1 MKKIHREILGF
12 NPIIQLDSNISKI
25 CRSDWFGNSI
35 KPIDFNKIPD
45 QYEEELFDRISNTR
59 ILNIYKDSSDS
70 NEDLN
75 GNSKG
80 LDNFL
85 KAPKKTYLD
94 KFDSY
99 KNRIERKII
108 TPNEIESIT
117 EMEYDNNN
125 NLIKQ
130 SYNRFGYTQHY
141 VTYKYDVESN
151 LIEIVFYRDISHGRE
166 IFEPETK
173 SIFTYDKNDD
183 YAFNRLYYKYQ
194 DNRFIER
201 SKNYTIIRKIENEI
215 LEVETLML
223 HLRTGSKGR
232 TLRKYDSKL
241 NQIADY
247 SFMGDKYHPHSVDY
261 IFEYDDYGNWIS
273 RSRIR
278 KDGPTTLKSKQ
289 MIEYL

>member
-1 MKKIHREILGF
+1 MKKIHRKILGF

-130 SYNRFGYTQHY
+130 SYNQ
-141 VTYKYDVESN
+141 
-151 LIEIVFYRDISHGRE
+151 IWC
-166 IFEPETK
+166 
-173 SIFTYDKNDD
+173 
-183 YAFNRLYYKYQ
+183 
-194 DNRFIER
+194 
-201 SKNYTIIRKIENEI
+201 
-215 LEVETLML
+215 LM
-223 HLRTGSKGR
+223 G
-232 TLRKYDSKL
+232 
-241 NQIADY
+241 
-247 SFMGDKYHPHSVDY
+247 
-261 IFEYDDYGNWIS
+261 
-273 RSRIR
+273 
-278 KDGPTTLKSKQ
+278 
-289 MIEYL
+289 